1 MEFSDLYG
9 LAYTTFKY
17 YNFPASIVVIAGEP
31 KNKIKPDIVYYYAS
45 IHDSQTFLRLLS
57 PKKC

>member
-1 MEFSDLYG
+1 MEFFGLYN
-9 LAYTTFKY
+9 LAYTAFNY

-45 IHDSQTFLRLLS
+45 IHDSQIFLRLISL
-57 PKKC
+57 KKC